1 MIPSEAIIE
10 NPQISHEVLRLPLSE
25 VDCEK
30 SFIAINWI
38 YLFNLRERLRDYR
51 SPNMLMYYRFCEV
64 ADEFHIKE
72 VPHSSLMTLPSS
84 YKLLIIGAQI
94 DSLKLMRAWTDGNE
108 SVIKEYLD
116 LNQRLKDFIALDKE
130 DHTKKDIMR
139 SKSMKL

>member
-1 MIPSEAIIE
+1 
-10 NPQISHEVLRLPLSE
+10 
-25 VDCEK
+25 
-30 SFIAINWI
+30 
-38 YLFNLRERLRDYR
+38 
-51 SPNMLMYYRFCEV
+51 MYYRFCEV

-72 VPHSSLMTLPSS
+72 VPHSSMMTLPSS